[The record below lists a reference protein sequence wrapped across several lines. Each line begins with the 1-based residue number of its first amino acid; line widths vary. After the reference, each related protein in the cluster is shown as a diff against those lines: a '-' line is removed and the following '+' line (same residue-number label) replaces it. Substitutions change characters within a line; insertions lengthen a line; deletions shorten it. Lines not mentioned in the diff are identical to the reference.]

1 MKEGWRG
8 ASIARLR
15 LAAGRRERN
24 SWGYPTLASSAGRI
38 ETLFD
43 GGRPFLPSTCHG
55 DDAQGFVVPD
65 RARELQHVFRREGH
79 RRMVV
84 ARREL
89 NSVQHGLG
97 ARPAYRREQRQ
108 RRLEIGALR
117 VRHSRPRGD
126 FLELSGEQL
135 DAARELARMN
145 IDAWH
150 WNRTNPPVQRRNVAR
165 QGPFH
170 RGRL

>member
-1 MKEGWRG
+1 MATMLRG
-8 ASIARLR
+8 SSSQIAR
-15 LAAGRRERN
+15 
-24 SWGYPTLASSAGRI
+24 AS
-38 ETLFD
+38 F
-43 GGRPFLPSTCHG
+43 ST
-55 DDAQGFVVPD
+55 
-65 RARELQHVFRREGH
+65 VFRREGH

-165 QGPFH
+165 QSPLQ